1 MNKHMHC
8 YPIKLERIQQDIIKT
23 RRQMNQLG
31 KLYETRDIRDN
42 NLRFG
47 VKPRFKINE
56 NQSFFRRLRL
66 SLKVKTKGRLQ

>member
-1 MNKHMHC
+1 MDNDMQQQ
-8 YPIKLERIQQDIIKT
+8 PLILEWMQQDIINT

>member
-1 MNKHMHC
+1 MRY
-8 YPIKLERIQQDIIKT
+8 YPIKIERIQQDIIKT

-47 VKPRFKINE
+47 VKPRFNINE
-56 NQSFFRRLRL
+56 NQFFFRKLRL
-66 SLKVKTKGRLQ
+66 SLKFKTKGRLL

>member
-1 MNKHMHC
+1 
-8 YPIKLERIQQDIIKT
+8 
-23 RRQMNQLG
+23 MNQLG
-31 KLYETRDIRDN
+31 KLYETRDIKDN